1 MAGSSRGT
9 TATVTGS
16 LHAALGP
23 VGLQGCVGFSGAPIR
38 ASSWVLGMAASL
50 LTVSLISSRCPGF
63 DPTPFY
69 PGNKTQSPG
78 LQAHLIYRPGY

>member
-38 ASSWVLGMAASL
+38 ASSWVLGVGRFTADRQL
-50 LTVSLISSRCPGF
+50 GFVQVSGV
-63 DPTPFY
+63 DPTPLC

-78 LQAHLIYRPGY
+78 LQAH